1 MHGALALHWHNM
13 RQWINR
19 EQLEF
24 VMESLF
30 LINLLDQD
38 LKEKEVVRT
47 LVGCYENMQEILH
60 AAADTGY
67 DYRWMLETL
76 K

>member
-1 MHGALALHWHNM
+1 
-13 RQWINR
+13 
-19 EQLEF
+19 
-24 VMESLF
+24 MESLF